1 MRVLLA
7 SFAAVF
13 LLTFIANPTRGA
25 GWFWDAGNALGFAA
39 FAGLLHLTMTSN
51 GRLDVRAHQSLGYG
65 VLFVALAH
73 VFWFMLG
80 DGAVVEFLK
89 VGAPDYMWH
98 GIVSCILLGY
108 IITVALVPD
117 RFKVH
122 RDHTSFRYWH
132 RVLAVTT
139 MGTAT
144 YHIVVSNF
152 YLGTWYQ
159 GVLFAGLAGAVAF
172 GRSFRAKLGQLPVVG
187 IDLYVAVSLVFAAA
201 FTVARNLPA

>member
-1 MRVLLA
+1 
-7 SFAAVF
+7 
-13 LLTFIANPTRGA
+13 
-25 GWFWDAGNALGFAA
+25 
-39 FAGLLHLTMTSN
+39 
-51 GRLDVRAHQSLGYG
+51 
-65 VLFVALAH
+65 
-73 VFWFMLG
+73 
-80 DGAVVEFLK
+80 
-89 VGAPDYMWH
+89 MWH